1 VDIVNPFSAIAV
13 PEGLVI
19 VLVMITAATAL
30 LQFFT
35 WNRLRRAAAP
45 PDLSPVQTQVE
56 LLHRIAE
63 QTEHSLRDEFSRLR
77 QELAG
82 QTQAV
87 RQEMAASFTLLKD
100 SLLQQN
106 AVLGAGNDQRLDQ
119 FRQGVEQR
127 LDAFS
132 AGTSQQIELLRN
144 SLGDSGGRLQTQVSQ
159 ELVKLQAALSHT
171 AQQSREETSGALKA
185 VSESVVSSV
194 VALTTTQKTQLEEI
208 RGTVDTRLVA
218 MSADNEK
225 RLEQMRQT
233 VDEKLQGT
241 LEARLGESFKL
252 VSERLEQVHRGLGE
266 MQTLASGVGDLK
278 RVLTNVKTRGTWGEV
293 QLGSLLEQILTPE
306 QYEKNV
312 STTGTQERVEFAIK
326 LPGGEQ
332 GRTCWLPVDAKFPV
346 EDYQRLI
353 EASEQGDAEA
363 VESAT
368 RKLEATLKLCA
379 RTISEKYLLPPAT
392 TDFGI
397 LFLATEGLYAE
408 ALRRTGLAESLQR
421 DYRVILTGPNT
432 FAAILN
438 SLQMGFRTLAI
449 QKRSSEVWET
459 LSGVK
464 TQFAKYA
471 DVLTKV
477 KEKLQEATNTVDRAE
492 VRTRALQRQ
501 LRDVESAPNGPQGH
515 ADSLLDLAL
524 VEHGD
529 ELSLTESGK

>member
-1 VDIVNPFSAIAV
+1 VDVVNPFSVIGV

-19 VLVMITAATAL
+19 VLVMVTVATAL
-30 LQFFT
+30 AQLVI
-35 WNRLRRAAAP
+35 WKRLRNTAP
-45 PDLSPVQTQVE
+45 PDLSPVQVQIE
-56 LLHRIAE
+56 LLQRILE
-63 QTEHSLRDEFSRLR
+63 QTEPTLGDEFSRLR

-82 QTQAV
+82 QTQAL
-87 RQEMAASFTLLKD
+87 RQEMGSSFTLLKD
-100 SLLQQN
+100 SLLQQTV
-106 AVLGAGNDQRLDQ
+106 AVGSGNDQRLDQ

-132 AGTSQQIELLRN
+132 AGTSKQIELLRN

-159 ELVKLQAALSHT
+159 ELTKLQTALSHT
-171 AQQSREETSGALKA
+171 AQQSREETSAALKA
-185 VSESVVSSV
+185 VSDSVVNSV
-194 VALTTTQKTQLEEI
+194 VALTATQKTQLEEI

-218 MSADNEK
+218 MSANNEK

-252 VSERLEQVHRGLGE
+252 VSERLDQVHRGLGE

-293 QLGSLLEQILTPE
+293 QLGNLLEQILTPD

-326 LPGGEQ
+326 LPGQESE
-332 GRTCWLPVDAKFPV
+332 RACWLPVDAKFPV
-346 EDYQRLI
+346 EDYQRLV

-363 VESAT
+363 VEAAT
-368 RKLEATLKLCA
+368 RRLEATLKLCA

-408 ALRRTGLAESLQR
+408 ALRRPGLAESLQR
-421 DYRVILTGPNT
+421 DFRVILTGPNT

-438 SLQMGFRTLAI
+438 SLRMGFRTLAI

-459 LSGVK
+459 LSAVK
-464 TQFAKYA
+464 TQFDKYG
-471 DVLTKV
+471 DVLAKV
-477 KEKLQEATNTVDRAE
+477 KRKLQEASNTVDHAE

-501 LRDVESAPNGPQGH
+501 LRDVESAPDGSEDNGN
-515 ADSLLDLAL
+515 SLLDLAL
-524 VEHGD
+524 VEHDD
-529 ELSLTESGK
+529 EFLLTDSRE